1 MIQRIYLDNAAT
13 TKMDPMVLDAMLP
26 YMQEEYGNASSLHY
40 AGLDNRVVVD
50 RSQAKLANFLGCSKS
65 EVYFTSGAT
74 ESDNMA
80 IFGVVEAI
88 KSSNKDVDSKLHVIT
103 TKIEHDAILEPCH
116 ELEKQGVEVTYLL
129 PDKNGM
135 IDVATLKE
143 AIRPETVLVSIM
155 YINNEI
161 GTILPITQFG
171 ELISELNKTRET
183 KIYFHTDATQ
193 AINFVNCNVA
203 DLKVDL
209 LSMSGHKIYGPKGV
223 GAIYIRQNTPFK
235 PLVFGG
241 HQQANIRPGTYNVPG
256 IVGLTAAIDLL
267 GNESKRSQINQS
279 LIELRDCIINRVL
292 TTIDGAIL
300 TGGMEERSPN
310 NASFVFDGAEGE
322 DIVLMLSE
330 RGIALSTGS
339 ACSAGSLDPSHVLLA
354 IGVPSELAHSSLRV
368 SLSKYNTQEE
378 IDIFLTE
385 LITAVTKLRSL

>member
-1 MIQRIYLDNAAT
+1 M
-13 TKMDPMVLDAMLP
+13 
-26 YMQEEYGNASSLHY
+26 
-40 AGLDNRVVVD
+40 
-50 RSQAKLANFLGCSKS
+50 
-65 EVYFTSGAT
+65 
-74 ESDNMA
+74 
-80 IFGVVEAI
+80 
-88 KSSNKDVDSKLHVIT
+88 
-103 TKIEHDAILEPCH
+103 
-116 ELEKQGVEVTYLL
+116 
-129 PDKNGM
+129 
-135 IDVATLKE
+135 
-143 AIRPETVLVSIM
+143 
-155 YINNEI
+155 
-161 GTILPITQFG
+161 
-171 ELISELNKTRET
+171 
-183 KIYFHTDATQ
+183 
-193 AINFVNCNVA
+193 
-203 DLKVDL
+203 
-209 LSMSGHKIYGPKGV
+209 
-223 GAIYIRQNTPFK
+223 
-235 PLVFGG
+235 
-241 HQQANIRPGTYNVPG
+241 PG